1 MTATAQVGSTG
12 NVIAWAG
19 RRDRLCRWADGS
31 RHDEEEK
38 AAGGDDQPS
47 GAGCLGEVV
56 GGDACGEAAC
66 DGDADG

>member
-1 MTATAQVGSTG
+1 MCTISIGCIPMLANRASWLV
-12 NVIAWAG
+12 VPLAG
-19 RRDRLCRWADGS
+19 GS
-31 RHDEEEK
+31 RHDEEEE

-56 GGDACGEAAC
+56 GGDACGKAAC